1 MKFDNDIIKEILPM
15 FDVLTVIDKGDIRK
29 GVEFIR
35 KNVTKGVKLKKDN
48 RIMFERYLDDYIIPF
63 WLQQRMKDMYNYNDS
78 EDWKR
83 ICECRNENN

>member
-35 KNVTKGVKLKKDN
+35 ENVNKGVKLKKDD
-48 RIMFERYLDDYIIPF
+48 RIMFERYLDDYFIPF
-63 WLQQRMKDMYNYNDS
+63 WLQQRMKDMYNYNDT
-78 EDWKR
+78 EDRKTDM
-83 ICECRNENN
+83 